1 MIMKIY
7 EQLANVQHELKC
19 NKSLYNSFGKYSYRS
34 TELIMEAVKPL
45 LFSND
50 LCLTITDSIELIG
63 DRFYIK
69 ATATIYNKEG
79 EQISTTAYAREEEG
93 KKGMDA
99 SQVTGSTSSYARKY
113 ALNGLLAIDDTK
125 DADTTNTHGVTS
137 DSKTTS
143 TNSKANNTTNTYKLT
158 EGQIKRLYAIGYK
171 KGYSRD
177 YMAKLVNAKYK
188 KSIED
193 LNKEEYD
200 YICGTLGE

>member
-1 MIMKIY
+1 MKIY

-19 NKSLYNSFGKYSYRS
+19 NKSLYNGFGGYSYRS

-63 DRFYIK
+63 NRFYIK

-79 EQISTTAYAREEEG
+79 EQISTTAYAREEEV

-99 SQVTGSTSSYARKY
+99 SQITGSTSSYARKY

-125 DADTTNTHGVTS
+125 DADATNTHDVTS
-137 DSKTTS
+137 DSKATS
-143 TNSKANNTTNTYKLT
+143 TNSKVNNTTNTYKLT

-171 KGYSRD
+171 KGYSRE
-177 YMAKLVNAKYK
+177 YMNKLVNTKYK
-188 KSIED
+188 KPVED
-193 LNKEEYD
+193 LTKQEYD
-200 YICGTLGE
+200 YICSTLGE

>member
-1 MIMKIY
+1 MRIY

-113 ALNGLLAIDDTK
+113 ALNGLLAHDDTK
-125 DADTTNTHGVTS
+125 DAYATNTHGVTS
-137 DSKTTS
+137 DSKGVA
-143 TNSKANNTTNTYKLT
+143 TNNKTNNTINTYKLT

-171 KGYSRD
+171 KGYSRE
-177 YMAKLVNAKYK
+177 YMNKLVNTKYK
-188 KSIED
+188 KPVED
-193 LNKEEYD
+193 LTKEEYD
-200 YICGTLGE
+200 HICGTLGE

>member
-1 MIMKIY
+1 MKIY

-19 NKSLYNSFGKYSYRS
+19 NKSLYNNFGKYSYRS

-50 LCLTITDSIELIG
+50 LCLIITDSVELIG

-125 DADTTNTHGVTS
+125 DADATNTHGVTS
-137 DSKTTS
+137 DSKTTT
-143 TNSKANNTTNTYKLT
+143 TNNKANNTTNTYKLT

-188 KSIED
+188 KPIED
-193 LNKEEYD
+193 LTKEEYD
-200 YICGTLGE
+200 HICSSLE

>member
-1 MIMKIY
+1 MKIY

-79 EQISTTAYAREEEG
+79 EQISTTAYAREEES

-125 DADTTNTHGVTS
+125 DADATNTHGVTD
-137 DSKTTS
+137 DSKTTA
-143 TNSKANNTTNTYKLT
+143 TNNKANNATNTYKLT

-171 KGYSRD
+171 KGYSRE
-177 YMAKLVNAKYK
+177 YMNKLVNTKYK
-188 KSIED
+188 KSIEN
-193 LNKEEYD
+193 LTKEEYD
-200 YICGTLGE
+200 YICSTLGE

>member
-1 MIMKIY
+1 MKIY

-50 LCLTITDSIELIG
+50 LCLIITDSVELIG

-79 EQISTTAYAREEEG
+79 EQISTTAYAREEEEG
-93 KKGMDA
+93 KNGMSA

-125 DADTTNTHGVTS
+125 DADATNTHGVTN
-137 DSKTTS
+137 DSKATS

-171 KGYSRD
+171 KGYTRE
-177 YMAKLVNAKYK
+177 YMNKLVNTKYK
-188 KSIED
+188 KSVED
-193 LNKEEYD
+193 LTKEEYD
-200 YICGTLGE
+200 YICNTLGE

>member
-1 MIMKIY
+1 MKIY
-7 EQLANVQHELKC
+7 EQLSNVQHELKC
-19 NKSLYNSFGKYSYRS
+19 NKSLYNGFGGYSYRS

-125 DADTTNTHGVTS
+125 DADATNTHGVTN
-137 DSKTTS
+137 DSKTTT
-143 TNSKANNTTNTYKLT
+143 TNNKANNTTNTYKLT

-171 KGYSRD
+171 KGYTRE

-188 KSIED
+188 KTIED
-193 LNKEEYD
+193 LTKEEYD
-200 YICGTLGE
+200 YICSSLE

>member
-1 MIMKIY
+1 MKIY
-7 EQLANVQHELKC
+7 EQLSNVQHELKC

-69 ATATIYNKEG
+69 ATATVYNKEG

-125 DADTTNTHGVTS
+125 DADATNTHGVTN
-137 DSKTTS
+137 DSKTTT
-143 TNSKANNTTNTYKLT
+143 TNNKANNTTNTYKLT

-177 YMAKLVNAKYK
+177 YMNKLVNAKYK

-193 LNKEEYD
+193 LTKEEYD
-200 YICGTLGE
+200 HICSSFE

>member
-1 MIMKIY
+1 MKIY
-7 EQLANVQHELKC
+7 EQLSNVQHELKC

-125 DADTTNTHGVTS
+125 DADATNTHGVTS
-137 DSKTTS
+137 DSKATPANNKT
-143 TNSKANNTTNTYKLT
+143 NNTTNTYKLT

-193 LNKEEYD
+193 LTKEEYD
-200 YICGTLGE
+200 YICSSLGE

>member
-1 MIMKIY
+1 MKIY

-45 LFSND
+45 LFEND
-50 LCLTITDSIELIG
+50 LCLIITDSVELIG

-125 DADTTNTHGVTS
+125 DADATNTHGVTS
-137 DSKTTS
+137 DSKATS
-143 TNSKANNTTNTYKLT
+143 TNSKANNTTSTYKLT

-171 KGYSRD
+171 KGYSRE

-193 LNKEEYD
+193 LSKEEYD
-200 YICGTLGE
+200 YICNTLGE

>member
-1 MIMKIY
+1 MKIY

-50 LCLTITDSIELIG
+50 LCLIITDSVELIG

-69 ATATIYNKEG
+69 ATATVYNKEG

-125 DADTTNTHGVTS
+125 DADATNTHGVTS
-137 DSKTTS
+137 DSKATS
-143 TNSKANNTTNTYKLT
+143 TNSKANNTTSTYKLT

-171 KGYSRD
+171 KGYSRE
-177 YMAKLVNAKYK
+177 YMNKLVNTKYK
-188 KSIED
+188 KSVED
-193 LNKEEYD
+193 LSKEEYA

>member
-1 MIMKIY
+1 MKIY

-50 LCLTITDSIELIG
+50 LCLIITDSIELIG
-63 DRFYIK
+63 YRFYIK

-125 DADTTNTHGVTS
+125 DADATNTHGVTS
-137 DSKTTS
+137 DSKATPANNKT
-143 TNSKANNTTNTYKLT
+143 NNTTNTYKLT

-171 KGYSRD
+171 KGYSRE
-177 YMAKLVNAKYK
+177 YMNKLVNAKYK

-200 YICGTLGE
+200 YICNTLGE

>member
-1 MIMKIY
+1 MKIY
-7 EQLANVQHELKC
+7 EQLSNVQHELKC

-50 LCLTITDSIELIG
+50 LCLIITDSIELIG

-125 DADTTNTHGVTS
+125 DADATNTHGVTD
-137 DSKTTS
+137 DSKTTA
-143 TNSKANNTTNTYKLT
+143 TNNKANNTTNTYKLT

-171 KGYSRD
+171 KGYSKD
-177 YMAKLVNAKYK
+177 YMNKLVNAKYK

-193 LNKEEYD
+193 LSKEEYD
-200 YICGTLGE
+200 YICSSLGE

>member
-1 MIMKIY
+1 MKIY
-7 EQLANVQHELKC
+7 EQLSNVQHDLKC
-19 NKSLYNSFGKYSYRS
+19 NKSLYNTFGKYSYRS

-50 LCLTITDSIELIG
+50 LCLIITDSIELIG

-125 DADTTNTHGVTS
+125 DADATNTHGVTS
-137 DSKTTS
+137 DSKTTT
-143 TNSKANNTTNTYKLT
+143 TNNKTNNTTSTYRLT

-171 KGYSRD
+171 KGYTRE
-177 YMAKLVNAKYK
+177 YIAKLVNAKYK

-193 LNKEEYD
+193 LSKEEYD
-200 YICGTLGE
+200 YICNTLCE

>member
-1 MIMKIY
+1 MKIY

-19 NKSLYNSFGKYSYRS
+19 NKSLYNNFGKYSYRS

-50 LCLTITDSIELIG
+50 LCLIITDSIELIG

-125 DADTTNTHGVTS
+125 DADATNTHGATN
-137 DSKTTS
+137 DSKATPANNKT
-143 TNSKANNTTNTYKLT
+143 NNTTSTYKLT

-171 KGYSRD
+171 KGYSRE
-177 YMAKLVNAKYK
+177 YMNKLVNTKYK
-188 KSIED
+188 KSVED
-193 LNKEEYD
+193 LTKEEYD
-200 YICGTLGE
+200 YICSSLE

>member
-1 MIMKIY
+1 MKIY

-69 ATATIYNKEG
+69 ATATVYNKDG
-79 EQISTTAYAREEEG
+79 EQISTTAYAREEEV

-99 SQVTGSTSSYARKY
+99 SQITGSTSSYARKY

-125 DADTTNTHGVTS
+125 DADATNTHGVT
-137 DSKTTS
+137 DDFKTTAINNK
-143 TNSKANNTTNTYKLT
+143 TNNTLNTYKLT

-171 KGYSRD
+171 KGYSRE
-177 YMAKLVNAKYK
+177 YMNKLVNTKYK
-188 KSIED
+188 KSVED
-193 LNKEEYD
+193 LTKEEYD
-200 YICGTLGE
+200 YICSTLGE

>member
-1 MIMKIY
+1 MKIY

-45 LFSND
+45 LFSIG
-50 LCLTITDSIELIG
+50 LCLIITDDIELIG
-63 DRFYIK
+63 DRFYIR

-125 DADTTNTHGVTS
+125 DADATNTHGVTS
-137 DSKTTS
+137 DSNATITNNKT
-143 TNSKANNTTNTYKLT
+143 NNTTNTYKLT

-171 KGYSRD
+171 RKYSKE
-177 YMAKLVNAKYK
+177 YMTKLVNAKYK
-188 KSIED
+188 KSVED
-193 LNKEEYD
+193 LSKEEYD
-200 YICGTLGE
+200 YICSTLGE

>member
-1 MIMKIY
+1 MKIY
-7 EQLANVQHELKC
+7 EQLSNVQHELKC

-45 LFSND
+45 LFEND
-50 LCLTITDSIELIG
+50 LCLIITDSVELIG

-125 DADTTNTHGVTS
+125 DADATNTHGVTS
-137 DSKTTS
+137 DSKVTS
-143 TNSKANNTTNTYKLT
+143 TNSKANNITNTYKLT

-171 KGYSRD
+171 KGYSRE

-193 LNKEEYD
+193 LSKEEYD
-200 YICGTLGE
+200 YICSSLGE

>member
-1 MIMKIY
+1 MKIY

-19 NKSLYNSFGKYSYRS
+19 NKSLYNRFGKYSYRS

-69 ATATIYNKEG
+69 ATATVYNKEG
-79 EQISTTAYAREEEG
+79 EQISTTAYAREEEV

-99 SQVTGSTSSYARKY
+99 SQITGSTSSYARKY
-113 ALNGLLAIDDTK
+113 ALNGLFAIDDTK
-125 DADTTNTHGVTS
+125 DADATNTHGVTS
-137 DSKTTS
+137 DSKPVA
-143 TNSKANNTTNTYKLT
+143 TNNKTNNTTNTYKLT
-158 EGQIKRLYAIGYK
+158 EEKIKRLYAIGYK
-171 KGYSRD
+171 KGYSRE
-177 YMAKLVNAKYK
+177 YMNKLVNAKYK

-193 LNKEEYD
+193 LSKEEYD
-200 YICGTLGE
+200 YICNTLGE

>member
-1 MIMKIY
+1 MKIY

-45 LFSND
+45 LFEND
-50 LCLTITDSIELIG
+50 LCLIITDSVELIG

-69 ATATIYNKEG
+69 ATATVYNKEG

-125 DADTTNTHGVTS
+125 DADATNTHGVTD
-137 DSKTTS
+137 DSKATP
-143 TNSKANNTTNTYKLT
+143 TNNKTNNTTSTYKLT

-193 LNKEEYD
+193 LSKEEYD
-200 YICGTLGE
+200 YICNTLGE

>member
-1 MIMKIY
+1 MKIY

-19 NKSLYNSFGKYSYRS
+19 NKSLYNAFGKYSYRS

-45 LFSND
+45 LYSND

-79 EQISTTAYAREEEG
+79 EQISTTAYAREEEN

-99 SQVTGSTSSYARKY
+99 SQITGSTSSYARKY

-125 DADTTNTHGVTS
+125 DADATNTHGVTN

-193 LNKEEYD
+193 LSKEEYD
-200 YICGTLGE
+200 YICSSLGE

>member
-1 MIMKIY
+1 MKIY

-19 NKSLYNSFGKYSYRS
+19 NKSLYNSFCKYSYRS
-34 TELIMEAVKPL
+34 TELIMEAAKPL
-45 LFSND
+45 LFEND
-50 LCLTITDSIELIG
+50 LCLIITDSVELIG

-125 DADTTNTHGVTS
+125 DADATNTHGVTD
-137 DSKTTS
+137 DSKTVA
-143 TNSKANNTTNTYKLT
+143 TNNKANNTTNTYKLT

-171 KGYSRD
+171 KGYSRE
-177 YMAKLVNAKYK
+177 YMTKLVNTKYK
-188 KSIED
+188 KSVED
-193 LNKEEYD
+193 FTKEEYD

>member
-1 MIMKIY
+1 MKIY

-125 DADTTNTHGVTS
+125 DADATNTHGVTD
-137 DSKTTS
+137 DSKAVA
-143 TNSKANNTTNTYKLT
+143 TNNKTNNTTSNYKLT

-171 KGYSRD
+171 KGYSRE
-177 YMAKLVNAKYK
+177 YMNKLVNTKYK
-188 KSIED
+188 KSIEN
-193 LNKEEYD
+193 LTKEEYD
-200 YICGTLGE
+200 YICNTLGE

>member
-1 MIMKIY
+1 MKIY

-45 LFSND
+45 LFEND
-50 LCLTITDSIELIG
+50 LCLIITDSVELIG

-125 DADTTNTHGVTS
+125 DADATNTHGVTS
-137 DSKTTS
+137 DSKATS
-143 TNSKANNTTNTYKLT
+143 TNSKANNTTSTYKLT

-171 KGYSRD
+171 KGCSRE

-193 LNKEEYD
+193 LSKEEYD
-200 YICGTLGE
+200 YICNTLGE

>member
-1 MIMKIY
+1 MKIY

-19 NKSLYNSFGKYSYRS
+19 NKSLYNSFGKYAYRS

-50 LCLTITDSIELIG
+50 LCLIITDSVELIG

-69 ATATIYNKEG
+69 ATATVYNKEG
-79 EQISTTAYAREEEG
+79 EQVSTTAYAREEEG

-125 DADTTNTHGVTS
+125 DADATNTHGITD
-137 DSKTTS
+137 DSKIAA
-143 TNSKANNTTNTYKLT
+143 TNSKINNTTNTYKLT

-171 KGYSRD
+171 RKYSKE
-177 YMAKLVNAKYK
+177 YMNKLVNAKYK

-193 LNKEEYD
+193 LSKEEYD
-200 YICGTLGE
+200 YICNTLGE

>member
-1 MIMKIY
+1 MKIY

-45 LFSND
+45 LFEND
-50 LCLTITDSIELIG
+50 LCLIITDIVELIG

-125 DADTTNTHGVTS
+125 DADATNTHGVTS
-137 DSKTTS
+137 DSKATPANNKT
-143 TNSKANNTTNTYKLT
+143 NNTTSNYKLT

-193 LNKEEYD
+193 LSKEEYD
-200 YICGTLGE
+200 YICNTLGE

>member
-1 MIMKIY
+1 MKIY

-125 DADTTNTHGVTS
+125 DADATNTHGVT
-137 DSKTTS
+137 DNSKTTV
-143 TNSKANNTTNTYKLT
+143 TNNKTNNTTNTYKLT

-177 YMAKLVNAKYK
+177 YMNKLVNAKYK

-193 LNKEEYD
+193 LTKEEYD
-200 YICGTLGE
+200 HICGTLGE

>member
-1 MIMKIY
+1 MKIY

-45 LFSND
+45 LFEND
-50 LCLTITDSIELIG
+50 LCLIITDSVELIG

-125 DADTTNTHGVTS
+125 DADATNTHGVTN
-137 DSKTTS
+137 DSKATS
-143 TNSKANNTTNTYKLT
+143 TNSKANNTINTYKLT

-171 KGYSRD
+171 KGYSRE

-193 LNKEEYD
+193 LSKEEYD
-200 YICGTLGE
+200 YICSSLGE

>member
-1 MIMKIY
+1 
-7 EQLANVQHELKC
+7 
-19 NKSLYNSFGKYSYRS
+19 
-34 TELIMEAVKPL
+34 MEAAKPL

-50 LCLTITDSIELIG
+50 LCLIITDSIELIG

-125 DADTTNTHGVTS
+125 DADATNTHGVTS
-137 DSKTTS
+137 DSKPVAINNKT
-143 TNSKANNTTNTYKLT
+143 NNTTSTYKLT

-171 KGYSRD
+171 KGYSRE
-177 YMAKLVNAKYK
+177 YMNKLVNAKYK

-200 YICGTLGE
+200 YICNTLGE

>member
-1 MIMKIY
+1 MKIY

-125 DADTTNTHGVTS
+125 DADATNTHGVTS

-143 TNSKANNTTNTYKLT
+143 TNNKTNNTTNTYKLT

-177 YMAKLVNAKYK
+177 YMTKLVNAKYK

-193 LNKEEYD
+193 LSKEEYD
-200 YICGTLGE
+200 YICSSLGE

>member
-1 MIMKIY
+1 MKIY
-7 EQLANVQHELKC
+7 EQLSNVQHELKC

-45 LFSND
+45 LFEND
-50 LCLTITDSIELIG
+50 LCLIITDSVELIG

-125 DADTTNTHGVTS
+125 DADATNTHGVTS
-137 DSKTTS
+137 DSKTTA
-143 TNSKANNTTNTYKLT
+143 TNNKTNNTTSTYKLT

-193 LNKEEYD
+193 LTKEEYD
-200 YICGTLGE
+200 YICNTLGE

>member
-1 MIMKIY
+1 MKIY

-34 TELIMEAVKPL
+34 TELIMEAAKPL
-45 LFSND
+45 LFEND
-50 LCLTITDSIELIG
+50 LCLIITDSVELIG
-63 DRFYIK
+63 DSFYIK

-125 DADTTNTHGVTS
+125 DADATNTHGVTS
-137 DSKTTS
+137 DSKTTA
-143 TNSKANNTTNTYKLT
+143 TNNKTNNTTNTYKLT

-171 KGYSRD
+171 KGYSRE

-200 YICGTLGE
+200 YICNTLGE

>member
-1 MIMKIY
+1 MKIY

-45 LFSND
+45 LFEND
-50 LCLTITDSIELIG
+50 LCLIITDSVELIG

-125 DADTTNTHGVTS
+125 DADATNTHGVTN
-137 DSKTTS
+137 DSKATS
-143 TNSKANNTTNTYKLT
+143 TNSKANNTTSTYKLT

-177 YMAKLVNAKYK
+177 YMAKLVNAKYR

-193 LNKEEYD
+193 LSKEEYD
-200 YICGTLGE
+200 YICNTLGE

>member
-1 MIMKIY
+1 MKIY

-69 ATATIYNKEG
+69 AIATIYNKEG

-125 DADTTNTHGVTS
+125 DADATNTHGVTS
-137 DSKTTS
+137 DSKTTA
-143 TNSKANNTTNTYKLT
+143 TNNKTNNTTNTYKLT

-171 KGYSRD
+171 KGYSRE

-193 LNKEEYD
+193 LSKEEYD

>member
-1 MIMKIY
+1 MKIY

-50 LCLTITDSIELIG
+50 LCLIITDSVELIG

-125 DADTTNTHGVTS
+125 DADATNTHGVTS
-137 DSKTTS
+137 DSKGTP
-143 TNSKANNTTNTYKLT
+143 ANNKTNNITSTYKLT

-171 KGYSRD
+171 KGYSRE
-177 YMAKLVNAKYK
+177 YMNKLVNTKYK
-188 KSIED
+188 KSIEN
-193 LNKEEYD
+193 LTKEEYD
-200 YICGTLGE
+200 YICNTLGE

>member
-1 MIMKIY
+1 MKIY
-7 EQLANVQHELKC
+7 EQLANVQHKLKC

-45 LFSND
+45 LFSNG
-50 LCLTITDSIELIG
+50 LCLIITDSVELIG
-63 DRFYIK
+63 NRFYIK

-79 EQISTTAYAREEEG
+79 EQISTIAYAREEEDG
-93 KKGMDA
+93 KNGMNG

-125 DADTTNTHGVTS
+125 DADATNTHGVAS

-143 TNSKANNTTNTYKLT
+143 TNNKTNNATNTYKLT

-177 YMAKLVNAKYK
+177 YMNKLVNAKYK
-188 KSIED
+188 KPIED
-193 LNKEEYD
+193 LTKEEYD
-200 YICGTLGE
+200 YICSSLE

>member
-1 MIMKIY
+1 MKIY

-69 ATATIYNKEG
+69 ATATVYNKEG
-79 EQISTTAYAREEEG
+79 EQISTTAYAREEEC

-125 DADTTNTHGVTS
+125 DADATNTHGVTS

-171 KGYSRD
+171 KGYSRE
-177 YMAKLVNAKYK
+177 YMNKLVNAKYK

-193 LNKEEYD
+193 LTKEEYD
-200 YICGTLGE
+200 YICNTLGE

>member
-1 MIMKIY
+1 MKIY
-7 EQLANVQHELKC
+7 EQLSNVQHELKC

-125 DADTTNTHGVTS
+125 DADATNTHGVTS
-137 DSKTTS
+137 DSKATPANNKT
-143 TNSKANNTTNTYKLT
+143 NNTTNTYKLT

-200 YICGTLGE
+200 YICSSLE